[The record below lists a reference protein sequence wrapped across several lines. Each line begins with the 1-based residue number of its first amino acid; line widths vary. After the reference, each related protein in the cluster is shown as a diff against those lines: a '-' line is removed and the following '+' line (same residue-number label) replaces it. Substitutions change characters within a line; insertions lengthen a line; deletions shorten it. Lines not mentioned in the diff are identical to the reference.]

1 MTGMLAFSPLFSE
14 IPKRGGKP
22 PCKSPRRWRVIA
34 ALRAG
39 SQKLGEGN
47 QVEKNWGWGV
57 YILSSWMQLNTP
69 LVIAAGP
76 EKNNHRKVSPFA
88 FFKLHQSFQ
97 SWGAVVSRE
106 KLANPFKIY
115 RGILKEGDQKDQTS
129 KVWSPV
135 NWNNTTG
142 KYFFRE

>member
-1 MTGMLAFSPLFSE
+1 MLAFSPLFSE

-47 QVEKNWGWGV
+47 QVEKN
-57 YILSSWMQLNTP
+57 WMQLNTP

-115 RGILKEGDQKDQTS
+115 RGILKEGDQKDQTNS

-135 NWNNTTG
+135 N
-142 KYFFRE
+142 

>member
-1 MTGMLAFSPLFSE
+1 MLAFSPLFSE

-47 QVEKNWGWGV
+47 QVEK
-57 YILSSWMQLNTP
+57 IWMQLNTP

-88 FFKLHQSFQ
+88 FF
-97 SWGAVVSRE
+97 
-106 KLANPFKIY
+106 
-115 RGILKEGDQKDQTS
+115 
-129 KVWSPV
+129 
-135 NWNNTTG
+135 
-142 KYFFRE
+142 